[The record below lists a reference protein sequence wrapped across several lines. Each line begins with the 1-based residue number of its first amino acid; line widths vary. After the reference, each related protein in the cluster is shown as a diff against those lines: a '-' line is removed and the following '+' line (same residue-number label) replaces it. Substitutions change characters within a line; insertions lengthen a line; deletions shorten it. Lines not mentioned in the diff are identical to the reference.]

1 MAGWRLERQHPNN
14 AGASS
19 QNAEQAGGRL
29 EEGESFSLCLLTPGL
44 SGIQNCLFSSIVHNI
59 VNIQGGLKK
68 TLLRF
73 FMNAIFSI

>member
-19 QNAEQAGGRL
+19 QNAEQARGRL

-44 SGIQNCLFSSIVHNI
+44 LGIKNCLSPSTVHNI
-59 VNIQGGLKK
+59 VNIQGRIEKSIVE
-68 TLLRF
+68 
-73 FMNAIFSI
+73 IFHERDF

>member
-68 TLLRF
+68 NIVEVFHERDF
-73 FMNAIFSI
+73 